1 VRSSSTT
8 PLFAKTST
16 DIYFVARP
24 SNEKIRSLELEISR
38 LKEQLLGSKASTIA
52 LIELDDNNSLSEQDH
67 ESDLPFASTSIM
79 TCNHPLTPI
88 DTPKILYCA
97 DPVQTLINP
106 EDRTVAQAAYWHSYS
121 PDRYPTKG
129 FDRNWTHRYKGLC
142 SAAFWGSAQE
152 DATLLQTFVT
162 YAAAKEIAVRG
173 GNDNRAYLVH
183 KSRALQMISADVQG

>member
-67 ESDLPFASTSIM
+67 ESDLPFDSTSIM
-79 TCNHPLTPI
+79 TCNHPPTPI

-106 EDRTVAQAAYWHSYS
+106 LIQPRSLSNQ
-121 PDRYPTKG
+121 
-129 FDRNWTHRYKGLC
+129 GLRPQLDTQIQRIVQRRILGIRARRRHA
-142 SAAFWGSAQE
+142 S
-152 DATLLQTFVT
+152 TNIRHL
-162 YAAAKEIAVRG
+162 RG
-173 GNDNRAYLVH
+173 GERDCRQRRQRQQSVSGSQEQSL
-183 KSRALQMISADVQG
+183 ADDLG